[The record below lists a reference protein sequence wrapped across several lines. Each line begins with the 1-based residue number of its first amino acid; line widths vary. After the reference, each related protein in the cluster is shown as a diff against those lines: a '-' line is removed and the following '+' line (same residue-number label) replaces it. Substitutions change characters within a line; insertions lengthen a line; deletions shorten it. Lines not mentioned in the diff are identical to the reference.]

1 MTKADSSTES
11 RLGGIKLLP
20 LPLPRPQ
27 LEAAKHLDAALLEA
41 IRRRTA
47 DQGVFPG
54 VPFN

>member
-1 MTKADSSTES
+1 MGSS
-11 RLGGIKLLP
+11 KLLRP
-20 LPLPRPQ
+20 LPLPRPR
-27 LEAAKHLDAALLEA
+27 LPAPEKHLDAALLAA